1 LGVPVKSFANSVQVT
16 LNTVAHP
23 VNAIRDCP
31 AVRLLQRRE
40 LAERLHGTVGGHLR
54 CKRKLLTKVAACP
67 RSFLAALTEFF
78 SQILCRFALHQTRN
92 ASGEPKRQ
100 RERQSANKQQAKSGE
115 RHSTSSLLKH
125 SQWHFR
131 FLEVLVPYR
140 LVMRRTSRSESRFGG
155 LWSHIDR
162 LFCFKRVGQRA
173 AARRHQAHGA
183 AAQPRKIESPSRR

>member
-1 LGVPVKSFANSVQVT
+1 LLERAEFTDSFDCGIRLVLAANEYFAAEFAAGRLVLALDGQQSRLDSGPKRLGVPVKSFANSVQVT

-100 RERQSANKQQAKSGE
+100 RERQSANKQQAKS
-115 RHSTSSLLKH
+115 
-125 SQWHFR
+125 
-131 FLEVLVPYR
+131 
-140 LVMRRTSRSESRFGG
+140 
-155 LWSHIDR
+155 
-162 LFCFKRVGQRA
+162 
-173 AARRHQAHGA
+173 
-183 AAQPRKIESPSRR
+183 